1 MKRLI
6 VLTTILSLSLTAF
19 SQTDTNNKEKVK
31 CFPVHVAKQIAKDL
45 LKGDSAMA
53 ELKLVNEQL
62 VKTEEKVSLKD
73 SVISTMV
80 TKEKNYI
87 SIIDAQDKKYTVM
100 EDYSKKL
107 EFQLKKEKVKNKFTS
122 ILSGVAVLVLG
133 TLLIVH

>member
-1 MKRLI
+1 

>member
-1 MKRLI
+1 M
-6 VLTTILSLSLTAF
+6 TTILSLSLTAF

-62 VKTEEKVSLKD
+62 VKTEEKVLLKD

>member
-1 MKRLI
+1 

-31 CFPVHVAKQIAKDL
+31 CFPIHVAKQIAKDL
-45 LKGDSAMA
+45 LRGDSAIA
-53 ELKLVNEQL
+53 ELKLTNEQL
-62 VKTEEKVSLKD
+62 IKTEEKVVLKD

-80 TKEKNYI
+80 IKEKNYI
-87 SIIDAQDKKYTVM
+87 SIIGAQDSKFTVM
-100 EDYSKKL
+100 DNYSKKL

-133 TLLIVH
+133 TILIVN

>member
-1 MKRLI
+1 M
-6 VLTTILSLSLTAF
+6 LTTILSLSLTAF

>member
-62 VKTEEKVSLKD
+62 VKTEEKVLLKD

>member
-6 VLTTILSLSLTAF
+6 VLTVILNLSLTAF
-19 SQTDTNNKEKVK
+19 SQTDTSKEKVK

-62 VKTEEKVSLKD
+62 AKTEEKVSLKD

-80 TKEKNYI
+80 IQKENYI
-87 SIIDAQDKKYTVM
+87 TIIDAQDKKYTVM
-100 EDYSKKL
+100 ENYSKKL
-107 EFQLKKEKVKNKFTS
+107 EFQLKKEKVKNRFTS
-122 ILSGVAVLVLG
+122 ILSGAAVLVLG
-133 TLLIVH
+133 TLLIVR

>member
-1 MKRLI
+1 

-31 CFPVHVAKQIAKDL
+31 CFPIHVAKQIAKDL
-45 LKGDSAMA
+45 LRGDSAIA
-53 ELKLVNEQL
+53 ELKLTNEQL
-62 VKTEEKVSLKD
+62 IKTEEKVVLKD

-80 TKEKNYI
+80 IKEKNYI
-87 SIIDAQDKKYTVM
+87 SIIGAQDSKFTVM
-100 EDYSKKL
+100 ENYSKKL

-133 TLLIVH
+133 TILIVN

>member
-1 MKRLI
+1 
-6 VLTTILSLSLTAF
+6 LTAF
-19 SQTDTNNKEKVK
+19 SQTDTNSKEKLK

-62 VKTEEKVSLKD
+62 AKTEEKVSLKD

-80 TKEKNYI
+80 IQKENYI
-87 SIIDAQDKKYTVM
+87 TIIDAQDKKYTVM
-100 EDYSKKL
+100 ENYSKKL

-122 ILSGVAVLVLG
+122 ILSGAAVLVLG
-133 TLLIVH
+133 TLLIVR

>member
-1 MKRLI
+1 
-6 VLTTILSLSLTAF
+6 LTAF

>member
-1 MKRLI
+1 
-6 VLTTILSLSLTAF
+6 LTAF

-80 TKEKNYI
+80 TKENNYI